1 MEKNVLR
8 AIDGIALYPLISFG
22 IFGLF
27 FLGLLA
33 YVLVVKPEVVG
44 QMKNLPFAD
53 ADSDADADAAAAAL
67 AVASTR
73 TFDPKKGGLPC

>member
-33 YVLVVKPEVVG
+33 YALLVKADFIDRMS
-44 QMKNLPFAD
+44 QLPLQGDDFATP
-53 ADSDADADAAAAAL
+53 
-67 AVASTR
+67 VQQ
-73 TFDPKKGGLPC
+73 GGAPC

>member
-33 YVLVVKPEVVG
+33 YVLMVRPEVVG
-44 QMKNLPFAD
+44 QMKNLPLAEHD
-53 ADSDADADAAAAAL
+53 DDHGTAL
-67 AVASTR
+67 VGPLKPR
-73 TFDPKKGGLPC
+73 KGGAPC

>member
-22 IFGLF
+22 IFGVF

-33 YVLVVKPEVVG
+33 YVLVVKPSFID
-44 QMKNLPFAD
+44 QMKHLPLAD
-53 ADSDADADAAAAAL
+53 EP
-67 AVASTR
+67 ASVPATIVQE
-73 TFDPKKGGLPC
+73 GGASC

>member
-33 YVLVVKPEVVG
+33 YALLV
-44 QMKNLPFAD
+44 KNDFIEKMSQLPLQAD
-53 ADSDADADAAAAAL
+53 DSAHPDQQ
-67 AVASTR
+67 
-73 TFDPKKGGLPC
+73 GGAPC

>member
-27 FLGLLA
+27 FVGLLA
-33 YVLVVKPEVVG
+33 YVLVVKPSFID
-44 QMKNLPFAD
+44 QMKHLPLAD
-53 ADSDADADAAAAAL
+53 EP
-67 AVASTR
+67 ASASATGIQE
-73 TFDPKKGGLPC
+73 GGASC

>member
-27 FLGLLA
+27 FLVLLA
-33 YVLVVKPEVVG
+33 YAVLVKSDFID
-44 QMKNLPFAD
+44 QMSRLPLQGDDTTA
-53 ADSDADADAAAAAL
+53 
-67 AVASTR
+67 
-73 TFDPKKGGLPC
+73 PQQQGGAPC

>member
-33 YVLVVKPEVVG
+33 YVLVVKSSFIDE
-44 QMKNLPFAD
+44 MKHLPLAD
-53 ADSDADADAAAAAL
+53 ESV
-67 AVASTR
+67 AVPATILQ
-73 TFDPKKGGLPC
+73 KGGVPC